1 MIRVSHRQLDALHAE
16 RRNAFHDRL
25 RADILAFMGR
35 AAPDTRP
42 EEVTARIAAALGQ
55 ADGHGMVT
63 EQQITRY
70 AYILAA
76 FPLDHRRRE
85 EFAWLGEVLDGPSPA
100 DLRLDQVTA
109 ALTRTAPETGR

>member
-16 RRNAFHDRL
+16 RRNLFHARL
-25 RADILAFMGR
+25 RADVLAFMGR
-35 AAPDTRP
+35 AAPETRP
-42 EEVTARIAAALGQ
+42 EEVTARIEAALGQ

-76 FPLDHRRRE
+76 FPLDHRTRE
-85 EFAWLGEVLDGPSPA
+85 EFAWLTEVLDGPGPA
-100 DLRLDQVTA
+100 DARLDQITA
-109 ALTRTAPETGR
+109 ALTRVPPEASR